1 MSQKQEFL
9 GSSPSRGTMSKKSKD
24 KIAKERLDAGVKIS
38 AKEGRRLVKKGV
50 KNSTP
55 MSKGGMFP
63 SLGDTLYG

>member
-1 MSQKQEFL
+1 M
-9 GSSPSRGTMSKKSKD
+9 GSSPTGVTMSKKSKD
-24 KIAKERLDAGVKIS
+24 KITKERLNAGVKVS
-38 AKEGRRLVKKGV
+38 SKEGKRLVKKGV